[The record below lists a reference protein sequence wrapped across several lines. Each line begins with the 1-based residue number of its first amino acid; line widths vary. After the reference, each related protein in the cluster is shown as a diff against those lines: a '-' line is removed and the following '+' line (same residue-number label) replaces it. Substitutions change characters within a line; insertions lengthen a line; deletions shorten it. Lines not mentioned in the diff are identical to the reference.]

1 VPDCERVVYDE
12 YGLVVHDVALPGLEE
27 DN

>member
-1 VPDCERVVYDE
+1 LPDCNRVIYDE